1 MRVDE
6 PASPTHDGVTA
17 GATTPVAAPALART
31 EPISANV
38 SKAPRAARVASGL
51 RGLPGLLI
59 SGAKLGVISALS
71 MLLAASLMVG
81 LIAFGLLAFPTYG
94 VAAFATDTPPRR
106 PPIVPPSVPEGAR
119 EDWALWSYVDKIN
132 QAWGKDWPLVIK
144 WFEELDA
151 RYPGNPMVLDK
162 LYVSYLE
169 DGHRLRQAGDFAG
182 ARMRFDQAAQ
192 YDPDRGVAQELLEE
206 LDEQEA
212 AAR

>member
-1 MRVDE
+1 
-6 PASPTHDGVTA
+6 
-17 GATTPVAAPALART
+17 
-31 EPISANV
+31 
-38 SKAPRAARVASGL
+38 
-51 RGLPGLLI
+51 
-59 SGAKLGVISALS
+59 
-71 MLLAASLMVG
+71 
-81 LIAFGLLAFPTYG
+81 
-94 VAAFATDTPPRR
+94 
-106 PPIVPPSVPEGAR
+106 
-119 EDWALWSYVDKIN
+119 VDKIN

-192 YDPDRGVAQELLEE
+192 YDPDRGVAQELLDE
-206 LDEQEA
+206 LDEQED